1 MKDFNL
7 SRIYVVLSS
16 IPKYFS
22 QLHKKTDIYR
32 NDFHSAYTGKNKFQ
46 KLNSLHRL
54 QMK

>member
-7 SRIYVVLSS
+7 SKIYVVLSS

-22 QLHKKTDIYR
+22 QFRKKSDLYK
-32 NDFHSAYTGKNKFQ
+32 NAFHSAYSGKNKFQ

>member
-16 IPKYFS
+16 IPKYFQQFRKKS
-22 QLHKKTDIYR
+22 DSYKHDLH
-32 NDFHSAYTGKNKFQ
+32 SPYTGKNKFQ
-46 KLNSLHRL
+46 KLSSLHRL